1 MLLKNTLKFMTH
13 EVIVLTVIFINAVI
27 MVSLETNPTLPKT
40 IGTWILWVDFACVLY
55 FALELVVKWS
65 DLGTRGYFTDNWNKL
80 DFLIVI
86 LSLPVLIEPFLS
98 DGIGWLGD
106 VAILRLARFL
116 RLWRIIR
123 YVYTSDTYK
132 CLRVPVII
140 LIVLTGTTM
149 LIDGSKDLISDSYA
163 LIKQVLNVMLVL
175 SLTFLIVRMLRVL
188 FSTFFHRKL
197 TKSPYNFDSSLVDF
211 IALITIVL
219 TSVNGIMI
227 AISTS
232 GHDPFALLAG
242 LGIGGM
248 AIAFAAQDAVA
259 NIIAGIMLLV
269 QKPFRTGDWISISGK
284 TGAVHHIGLRC
295 TVLEEF
301 GGEHLTFPNKVFMD
315 NPVRNIDKRGFYLLS
330 GSIRLHH
337 QTKHFEINDVIDMVK
352 KICAEHPE
360 LYDDCGVRF
369 EGFGEACFPIS
380 FWMCV
385 KEWSENEK
393 LIYRDRWEKIRV
405 VEQDFYIKLV
415 EGVNEKEI
423 MCAMP
428 IREMLSEQQVTSM
441 REKD

>member
-1 MLLKNTLKFMTH
+1 MTH

-163 LIKQVLNVMLVL
+163 LIKQILNVLLVL

-227 AISTS
+227 AIST
-232 GHDPFALLAG
+232 
-242 LGIGGM
+242 
-248 AIAFAAQDAVA
+248 
-259 NIIAGIMLLV
+259 
-269 QKPFRTGDWISISGK
+269 
-284 TGAVHHIGLRC
+284 
-295 TVLEEF
+295 
-301 GGEHLTFPNKVFMD
+301 
-315 NPVRNIDKRGFYLLS
+315 
-330 GSIRLHH
+330 
-337 QTKHFEINDVIDMVK
+337 
-352 KICAEHPE
+352 
-360 LYDDCGVRF
+360 
-369 EGFGEACFPIS
+369 
-380 FWMCV
+380 
-385 KEWSENEK
+385 
-393 LIYRDRWEKIRV
+393 
-405 VEQDFYIKLV
+405 
-415 EGVNEKEI
+415 
-423 MCAMP
+423 
-428 IREMLSEQQVTSM
+428 
-441 REKD
+441 